1 MVFNALARQAGHR
14 LPRSPLAT
22 PVASRTL
29 PAALPTA
36 VALARCYATPPPP
49 SSSSSG
55 SGKKAPADPSEQQAA
70 ASQASASDAPSATT
84 ADAAA
89 DASSTS
95 APLPKRGSSS
105 LFDIDTSE
113 SAFAQQMIESQDGSD
128 KDAKGGGKTGAR
140 PKGARSMSSIE
151 KKRQTTT
158 RFFGGLAL
166 IGLGATAANMGR
178 DWDSEAERQ
187 RFVEQTKDSDNFF
200 SRIKFRVTSMYEDL
214 NKPAWEQLLPDPL
227 PFPYSRPYTL
237 VIDMD
242 DLLVHSEWSREHGWR
257 TAKRPG
263 LDYFL
268 GYLSQWYEIVLF
280 TTQPAFTAAPIVE
293 KLDPDR
299 RYIAYTLFRESCRS
313 VDGKLVKDLDYL
325 NRDRKK
331 VVVLDTKPDSFA
343 LQPENG
349 ILIKPWKG
357 EKADRDLIGMVP
369 FFEAIGIYNIDDVR
383 NTIKA
388 YEGKHIPT
396 EHARRAN
403 EIRERELAEIR
414 AKNERLGKLGGLFGG
429 IKSAGA
435 GPAPDKTWYEMERE
449 RYQAGYAEDLK
460 YWRENGEA
468 LRKQAKEEQERQI
481 KEMKLNAWSVITGQG
496 LKPPG
501 QEDGAAPPQQQQQQ
515 Q

>member
-1 MVFNALARQAGHR
+1 MVFNVLARQAGAGLTR
-14 LPRSPLAT
+14 GAVAIAAAQRFAPASLPVVPLART
-22 PVASRTL
+22 FAAST
-29 PAALPTA
+29 
-36 VALARCYATPPPP
+36 
-49 SSSSSG
+49 SSSSKG
-55 SGKKAPADPSEQQAA
+55 SSSAQKPEDPSEQKTASSPTQ
-70 ASQASASDAPSATT
+70 ASQSPSATT
-84 ADAAA
+84 EAVNDAAA
-89 DASSTS
+89 TS
-95 APLPKRGSSS
+95 VPKRDSTS

-113 SAFAQQMIESQDGSD
+113 SAFAQQMIESAERDE
-128 KDAKGGGKTGAR
+128 KGGKTGAR
-140 PKGARSMSSIE
+140 PKGARSMSSID
-151 KKRQTTT
+151 KRRKNTS
-158 RFFGGLAL
+158 RIVGGLIL
-166 IGLGATAANMGR
+166 IATGASVANLGR
-178 DWDSEAERQ
+178 DWDSEAERE
-187 RFVEQTKDSDNFF
+187 RFKDSADANSSFG
-200 SRIKFRVTSMYEDL
+200 RIKLRLAAMYEDF

-237 VIDMD
+237 VVDMD

-299 RYIAYTLFRESCRS
+299 RYIAYSLFRESCRS

-325 NRDRKK
+325 NRDKKK
-331 VVVLDTKPDSFA
+331 VIILDTKPESFA
-343 LQPENG
+343 VQPENG
-349 ILIKPWKG
+349 VLIKPWKG
-357 EKADRDLIGMVP
+357 EKNDRELIGLVP

-396 EHARRAN
+396 EHAKRAK
-403 EIRERELAEIR
+403 EIRDREIEEIK

-429 IKSAGA
+429 IKSGGS
-435 GPAPDKTWYEMERE
+435 GPSPEKTWYEMERE
-449 RYQAGYAEDLK
+449 RYQQGYAEDLK
-460 YWRENGEA
+460 YWKENGEV
-468 LRKQAKEEQERQI
+468 LRQQAKEEQERQI

-501 QEDGAAPPQQQQQQ
+501 QEGAAQ
-515 Q
+515 